1 MEVNM
6 EGKQTSLIQRMLEAA
21 DLVVE
26 AVKLKRNNEFFFS
39 FLKHSYRAHFS
50 PLFFSNWE
58 INNEKDKECTNNTE
72 TKL

>member
-26 AVKLKRNNEFFFS
+26 AVKLKRNNEFFFFS
-39 FLKHSYRAHFS
+39 QTFIQGTFLPSL
-50 PLFFSNWE
+50 LF
-58 INNEKDKECTNNTE
+58 
-72 TKL
+72 KLGNQQ

>member
-21 DLVVE
+21 DLVVK
-26 AVKLKRNNEFFFS
+26 AVKLKEIMSFFS